1 MFSGLFLNAR
11 KARDKAKKS
20 ATAKVAKER
29 QEKVEAETREKL
41 DYKNINPIYYRT
53 SYGIQKVLSEHLFK
67 LSDISWMRRN
77 FTIDLKRAG
86 LSAEVINESIGGVVI
101 KGTLLLARDG
111 SIYKIINHKQLP
123 IVMTPEEFYYLTH
136 QKIVISN
143 VRISRKKADRL
154 YDLL

>member
-1 MFSGLFLNAR
+1 
-11 KARDKAKKS
+11 
-20 ATAKVAKER
+20 
-29 QEKVEAETREKL
+29 
-41 DYKNINPIYYRT
+41 
-53 SYGIQKVLSEHLFK
+53 
-67 LSDISWMRRN
+67 MRRN